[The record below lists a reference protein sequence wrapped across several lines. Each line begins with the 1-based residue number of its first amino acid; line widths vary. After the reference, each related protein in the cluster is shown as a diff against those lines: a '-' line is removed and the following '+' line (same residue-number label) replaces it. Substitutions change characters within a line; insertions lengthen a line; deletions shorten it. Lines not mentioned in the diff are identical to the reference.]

1 MYLDLKTV
9 RSEYRYITLFQLF
22 RQKMAKIYTLF
33 LTKTAKKILHPL
45 GSHILIWLLFIWG
58 STPHRISF
66 SHSEKIIR
74 GS

>member
-33 LTKTAKKILHPL
+33 LTKTAKKNTTPFGVTHTNMAFI
-45 GSHILIWLLFIWG
+45 HIG
-58 STPHRISF
+58 EYPP
-66 SHSEKIIR
+66 
-74 GS
+74 